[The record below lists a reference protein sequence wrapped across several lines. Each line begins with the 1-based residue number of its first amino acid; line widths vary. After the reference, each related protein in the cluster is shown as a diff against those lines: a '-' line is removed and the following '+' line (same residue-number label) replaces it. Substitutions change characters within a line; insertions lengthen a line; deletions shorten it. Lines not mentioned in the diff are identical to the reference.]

1 VAGAGS
7 QKTEMHAVM
16 AWKWA
21 LARGRGW
28 PGLGEKP
35 AAPAPPAWQWHKN
48 HISVLLF
55 AVNENANK
63 IGFSVPHKKAAKL
76 NVVGKQQRERERGE
90 RRGGKVEECKCIS
103 WRTFQ
108 INISVFS
115 FRISVFL
122 YFCIFMSMAVD
133 K

>member
-1 VAGAGS
+1 LLIITRQQQGGGRGDGRRKWVAGAGS

-90 RRGGKVEECKCIS
+90 RRRGK
-103 WRTFQ
+103 
-108 INISVFS
+108 
-115 FRISVFL
+115 
-122 YFCIFMSMAVD
+122 
-133 K
+133 